1 MTGRPIS
8 ELMDI
13 TSRHSIHVPLV
24 FLRITHPR
32 LNEPVRV
39 VRDAPRLNYT
49 WGCHLWTGVPFGFTL
64 MSDNDTVPEV
74 RLVLP
79 NITAKYL
86 TAFENV
92 IEPARVEAWLISSAN
107 FDLTVNPR
115 TEIGTAHVEWS
126 HPALD
131 LVDTKFSANTLTG
144 RVVMPDLDSEPVPSI
159 RVTADRFPGVAP

>member
-13 TSRHSIHVPLV
+13 TSRHSVHVPLV

-49 WGCHLWTGVPFGFTL
+49 WGGQIWTGVPFGFTL

-131 LVDTKFSANTLTG
+131 LVDTKFSASTLTG

>member
-8 ELMDI
+8 ELMGI
-13 TSRHSIHVPLV
+13 TSRGSIHVPLV

-32 LNEPVRV
+32 LPEPVRV
-39 VRDAPRLNYT
+39 VRDAPRLSYVWGGET
-49 WGCHLWTGVPFGFTL
+49 WTAIPFGFTL

-74 RLVLP
+74 KLTLP

-92 IEPARVEAWLISSAN
+92 IDPARVEAWLISSAN
-107 FDLTVNPR
+107 FDLSVNPR

-131 LVDTKFSANTLTG
+131 LIDTRFSANTLTG
-144 RVVMPDLDSEPVPSI
+144 RVVMPDLDTEPVPSV